1 MRSQVDAI
9 LELLSALSV
18 AAKEEEQRMTSM
30 QNKQDSQLVA
40 DAVRLKGEEDRLH
53 VEEVYTTEEEATLA
67 EQSLEMEMAIAAQA
81 GPAVGRRDSLL
92 SKRGTAQ

>member
-1 MRSQVDAI
+1 
-9 LELLSALSV
+9 
-18 AAKEEEQRMTSM
+18 MTSM
-30 QNKQDSQLVA
+30 QIKQDTQLVA

-67 EQSLEMEMAIAAQA
+67 EQSLEMEVAIAAQA

-92 SKRGTAQ
+92 SKRGTVTLTVPCLTLHSAVASSPPPFH